1 MIVNKGTNR
10 ARIIKMNITTNQ
22 STDLKTEIK
31 NLFNL
36 FSRYSLQNFH
46 GGYTPFV
53 VICGFLLMCIKIRI
67 SI

>member
-36 FSRYSLQNFH
+36 FSRYSLQNFY
-46 GGYTPFV
+46 GGGIPP
-53 VICGFLLMCIKIRI
+53 LLLSVASYSCV
-67 SI
+67 